1 MPTDRGTWF
10 MYTPENGE
18 IYGTYANSY
27 ENMLIDLADKAHIK
41 APNGD
46 IDISNKYVDN
56 GEVKIR
62 PNMNL
67 TVIGATITGIPEDS
81 LLFLGEQ
88 IFPINDGEADIEGYE
103 GAVRIICFPYM
114 DEVFTI

>member
-1 MPTDRGTWF
+1 MPSDRGTWF
-10 MYTPENGE
+10 MYYPENGE
-18 IYGTYANSY
+18 IYGTYANTH

-81 LLFLGEQ
+81 LLLIGEQ
-88 IFPINDGEADIEGYE
+88 AFPITDGEADIEGYE
-103 GAVRIICFPYM
+103 GIVKIICFPYM
-114 DEVFTI
+114 DEVITI